1 MEYGDKFKKAVFGGF
16 DRDDVIR
23 CFEEMNARNTE
34 ELENTRKELAREKA
48 ARQELEGKYAE
59 ASSQLTQCRE
69 QLEAVSGE
77 NEERKTRL
85 EAMQKEM
92 QS

>member
-48 ARQELEGKYAE
+48 ARQELEGKYAD
-59 ASSQLTQCRE
+59 ASSQLTHCRGQVE
-69 QLEAVSGE
+69 TVSRV
-77 NEERKTRL
+77 NE
-85 EAMQKEM
+85 
-92 QS
+92 

>member
-48 ARQELEGKYAE
+48 D
-59 ASSQLTQCRE
+59 
-69 QLEAVSGE
+69 
-77 NEERKTRL
+77 RK
-85 EAMQKEM
+85 
-92 QS
+92 SVV